1 MNNDEQKTNELQE
14 VPVQTPT
21 LVAPTEADET
31 ALKLAAIE
39 SEKPSGEAAGNTP
52 AAEAEPHSAE
62 QANEPQLD
70 EAKEPTTAALVNVPE
85 PSQPKP
91 SKVAGLFTSKKQAV
105 IAAVM
110 AGVLVLGGGAAAFA
124 LLYQAPVPEA
134 QLATPVQSKPV
145 AKMGVAVT
153 VADGTVTY
161 QKASGGEWAP
171 LTTETQLAEGSQV
184 KTAAESR
191 AVLLFDDGSALRL
204 DANTTV
210 GLTSLAADDIKIAQI
225 DGMAYSRV
233 VASKRSYTV
242 AVDGVNYKA
251 LGTAFSTVKS
261 QTEKGVRV
269 FQSQV
274 KVDGVETAVAEGKQY
289 FNDNVNA
296 SLKDKVTDIDVDAMA
311 DSAFV
316 KWNLTEDEKA
326 ENFKNKLGILGK
338 VKERAEQKVKEQE
351 EATAK
356 AKAEAEAKARAEN
369 EKTTKKDGKNE
380 QKDKVTR
387 GSITAT
393 AQGTTVNWTYS
404 GKAVHGYK
412 LVYSKNTN
420 TPTFGSDDAIYYS
433 DPASTSGKLS
443 NKDGLPSGTYWVRIC
458 AYTAGSEG
466 EPCVDYSDTV
476 NVQKP

>member
-52 AAEAEPHSAE
+52 AAEAEPQSAE

-134 QLATPVQSKPV
+134 QVADTTQVKQV

-153 VADGTVTY
+153 LVDGAAEYQRGAGAWQALTDDSQLKEGDAVRTADGRVV
-161 QKASGGEWAP
+161 
-171 LTTETQLAEGSQV
+171 LTL
-184 KTAAESR
+184 
-191 AVLLFDDGSALRL
+191 DDGSALRL
-204 DANTTV
+204 DANTNVT
-210 GLTSLAADDIKIAQI
+210 LTSLVATDVKIAQT
-225 DGMAYSRV
+225 GGTAYSRV
-233 VASKRSYTV
+233 VPSERSYTV
-242 AVDGVNYKA
+242 TVDGAEYKA
-251 LGTAFSTVKS
+251 LGTAFSTINH
-261 QTEKGVRV
+261 TDEKGVQV
-269 FQSQV
+269 YQSSV
-274 KVDGVETAVAEGKQY
+274 KVKGVTDAVTEGKQY
-289 FNDNVNA
+289 FKA
-296 SLKDKVTDIDVDAMA
+296 SADAALKDKVTDINLDTAA
-311 DSAFV
+311 ENEFLQ
-316 KWNLTEDEKA
+316 WNLGEDEKVDT
-326 ENFKNKLGILGK
+326 FKSKLGVLPK
-338 VKERAEQKVKEQE
+338 VKERAEQKAKEQE
-351 EATAK
+351 EATEK
-356 AKAEAEAKARAEN
+356 

-420 TPTFGSDDAIYYS
+420 TPTFGSDNAIYYS

-458 AYTAGSEG
+458 AYTAGSES
-466 EPCVDYSDTV
+466 EPCVDYSNTV

>member
-52 AAEAEPHSAE
+52 AAEAEPQSAE

-134 QLATPVQSKPV
+134 QVADTTQVKQV

-153 VADGTVTY
+153 LVDGAAEYQRGAGAWRALTDDSQLKEGDAVRTADGRVV
-161 QKASGGEWAP
+161 
-171 LTTETQLAEGSQV
+171 LTL
-184 KTAAESR
+184 
-191 AVLLFDDGSALRL
+191 DDGSALRL
-204 DANTTV
+204 DANTNVT
-210 GLTSLAADDIKIAQI
+210 LTSLVATDVKIAQT
-225 DGMAYSRV
+225 GGTAYSRV
-233 VASKRSYTV
+233 VPSERSYTV
-242 AVDGVNYKA
+242 TVDGAEYKA
-251 LGTAFSTVKS
+251 LGTAFSTINH
-261 QTEKGVRV
+261 TDEKGVQV
-269 FQSQV
+269 YQSSV
-274 KVDGVETAVAEGKQY
+274 KVKGVTDAVTEGKQY
-289 FNDNVNA
+289 FKA
-296 SLKDKVTDIDVDAMA
+296 SADAALKDKVTDINLDTAA
-311 DSAFV
+311 ENEFLQ
-316 KWNLTEDEKA
+316 WNLGEDEKVDT
-326 ENFKNKLGILGK
+326 FKSKLGVLPK
-338 VKERAEQKVKEQE
+338 VKERAEQKAKEQE
-351 EATAK
+351 EATEK
-356 AKAEAEAKARAEN
+356 

-420 TPTFGSDDAIYYS
+420 TPTFGSDNAIYYS

-458 AYTAGSEG
+458 AYTAGSES
-466 EPCVDYSDTV
+466 EPCVDYSNTV

>member
-1 MNNDEQKTNELQE
+1 MSNDEQKTNELQE

-52 AAEAEPHSAE
+52 AAEAEPQSAE

-134 QLATPVQSKPV
+134 QVADTTQVKQV

-153 VADGTVTY
+153 LVDGAAEYQRGAGAWQALTDDSQLKEGDAVRTADGRVV
-161 QKASGGEWAP
+161 
-171 LTTETQLAEGSQV
+171 LTL
-184 KTAAESR
+184 
-191 AVLLFDDGSALRL
+191 DDGSALRL
-204 DANTTV
+204 DANTNVT
-210 GLTSLAADDIKIAQI
+210 LTSLVATDVKIAQT
-225 DGMAYSRV
+225 GGTAYSRV
-233 VASKRSYTV
+233 VPSERSYTV
-242 AVDGVNYKA
+242 MVDGAEYKA
-251 LGTAFSTVKS
+251 LGTAFSTINH
-261 QTEKGVRV
+261 TDEKGVQV
-269 FQSQV
+269 YQSSV
-274 KVDGVETAVAEGKQY
+274 KVKGVTDAVTEGKQY
-289 FNDNVNA
+289 FKA
-296 SLKDKVTDIDVDAMA
+296 SADAALKDKVTDINLDTAA
-311 DSAFV
+311 ENEFLQ
-316 KWNLTEDEKA
+316 WNLGEDEKVDT
-326 ENFKNKLGILGK
+326 FKSKLGVLPK
-338 VKERAEQKVKEQE
+338 VKERAEQKAKEQE
-351 EATAK
+351 EATEK
-356 AKAEAEAKARAEN
+356 

-412 LVYSKNTN
+412 LVYSKNTK
-420 TPTFGSDDAIYYS
+420 TPTFGSDNAIYYS

-443 NKDGLPSGTYWVRIC
+443 NKDDLPSGTYWVRIC
-458 AYTAGSEG
+458 AYTAGSES

>member
-21 LVAPTEADET
+21 LVASTEADET
-31 ALKLAAIE
+31 ALKLTAIE

-52 AAEAEPHSAE
+52 AAEAEPQSAE

-134 QLATPVQSKPV
+134 QVADTTQVKQV

-153 VADGTVTY
+153 LVDGAAEYQRGAGAWQALTDDSQLKEGDAVRTADGRVV
-161 QKASGGEWAP
+161 
-171 LTTETQLAEGSQV
+171 LTL
-184 KTAAESR
+184 
-191 AVLLFDDGSALRL
+191 DDGSALRL
-204 DANTTV
+204 DANTNVT
-210 GLTSLAADDIKIAQI
+210 LTSLVATDVKIAQT
-225 DGMAYSRV
+225 GGTAYSRV
-233 VASKRSYTV
+233 VPSERSYTV
-242 AVDGVNYKA
+242 TVDGAEYKA
-251 LGTAFSTVKS
+251 LGTAFSTINH
-261 QTEKGVRV
+261 TDEKGVQV
-269 FQSQV
+269 YQSSV
-274 KVDGVETAVAEGKQY
+274 KVKGVTDAVTEGKQY
-289 FNDNVNA
+289 FKA
-296 SLKDKVTDIDVDAMA
+296 SADAALKDKVTDINLDTAA
-311 DSAFV
+311 ENEFLQ
-316 KWNLTEDEKA
+316 WNLGEDEKVDT
-326 ENFKNKLGILGK
+326 FKSKLGVLPK
-338 VKERAEQKVKEQE
+338 VKERAEQKAKEQE
-351 EATAK
+351 EATEK
-356 AKAEAEAKARAEN
+356 

-420 TPTFGSDDAIYYS
+420 TPTFGSDNAIYYS

-458 AYTAGSEG
+458 AYTAGSES
-466 EPCVDYSDTV
+466 EPCVDYSNTV

>member
-1 MNNDEQKTNELQE
+1 MSNDEQKTNELQE

-21 LVAPTEADET
+21 LVASTEADET
-31 ALKLAAIE
+31 ALKLTAIE

-62 QANEPQLD
+62 QATESQLD
-70 EAKEPTTAALVNVPE
+70 EAKEPTTAVLVNVPE

-134 QLATPVQSKPV
+134 QVADTTQVKQV

-153 VADGTVTY
+153 LVDGAAEYQRGAGAWQALTDDSQLKEGDAVRTADGRVV
-161 QKASGGEWAP
+161 
-171 LTTETQLAEGSQV
+171 LTL
-184 KTAAESR
+184 
-191 AVLLFDDGSALRL
+191 DDGSALRL
-204 DANTTV
+204 DANTNVT
-210 GLTSLAADDIKIAQI
+210 LTSLVATDVKIAQT
-225 DGMAYSRV
+225 GGTAYSRV
-233 VASKRSYTV
+233 VPSERSYTV
-242 AVDGVNYKA
+242 TVDGAEYKA
-251 LGTAFSTVKS
+251 LGTAFSTINH
-261 QTEKGVRV
+261 TDEKGVQV
-269 FQSQV
+269 YQSSV
-274 KVDGVETAVAEGKQY
+274 KVRGVTDAVTEGKQY
-289 FNDNVNA
+289 FKA
-296 SLKDKVTDIDVDAMA
+296 SADAALKDKVTDINLDTAA
-311 DSAFV
+311 ENEFLQ
-316 KWNLTEDEKA
+316 WNLGEDEKVDT
-326 ENFKNKLGILGK
+326 FKSKLGVLPK
-338 VKERAEQKVKEQE
+338 VKERAEQKAKEQE
-351 EATAK
+351 EATEK
-356 AKAEAEAKARAEN
+356 

-393 AQGTTVNWTYS
+393 AQGTTINWSYT

-420 TPTFGSDDAIYYS
+420 TPTFGSDNAIYYS

-458 AYTAGSEG
+458 AYTAGSES
-466 EPCVDYSDTV
+466 EPCVDYSKTV

>member
-1 MNNDEQKTNELQE
+1 MSNDEQKTNELQE

-52 AAEAEPHSAE
+52 AAEAEPQSAE

-134 QLATPVQSKPV
+134 QVADTTQVKQV

-153 VADGTVTY
+153 LVDGAAEYQRGAGAWQALTDDSQLKEGDAVRTADGRVV
-161 QKASGGEWAP
+161 
-171 LTTETQLAEGSQV
+171 LTL
-184 KTAAESR
+184 
-191 AVLLFDDGSALRL
+191 DDGSALRL
-204 DANTTV
+204 DANTNVT
-210 GLTSLAADDIKIAQI
+210 LTSLVATDVKIAQT
-225 DGMAYSRV
+225 GGTAYSRV
-233 VASKRSYTV
+233 VPSERSYTV
-242 AVDGVNYKA
+242 TVDGAEYKA
-251 LGTAFSTVKS
+251 LGTAFSTINH
-261 QTEKGVRV
+261 TDEKGVQV
-269 FQSQV
+269 YQSSV
-274 KVDGVETAVAEGKQY
+274 KVKGVTDAVTEGKQY
-289 FNDNVNA
+289 FKA
-296 SLKDKVTDIDVDAMA
+296 SADAALKDKVTDINLDTAA
-311 DSAFV
+311 ENEFLQ
-316 KWNLTEDEKA
+316 WNLGEDEKVDT
-326 ENFKNKLGILGK
+326 FKSKLGVLPK
-338 VKERAEQKVKEQE
+338 VKERAEQKAKEQE
-351 EATAK
+351 EATEK
-356 AKAEAEAKARAEN
+356 

-387 GSITAT
+387 GSIAAT

-420 TPTFGSDDAIYYS
+420 TPTFGSDNAIYYS

-458 AYTAGSEG
+458 AYTAGSES
-466 EPCVDYSDTV
+466 EPCVDYSNTV

>member
-1 MNNDEQKTNELQE
+1 MSNDEQKTNELQE

-52 AAEAEPHSAE
+52 AAEAEPQSAE

-134 QLATPVQSKPV
+134 QVADTTQVKQV

-153 VADGTVTY
+153 LVDGAAEYQRGAGAWQALTDDSQLKEGDAVRTADGRVV
-161 QKASGGEWAP
+161 
-171 LTTETQLAEGSQV
+171 LTL
-184 KTAAESR
+184 
-191 AVLLFDDGSALRL
+191 DDGSALRL
-204 DANTTV
+204 DANTNVT
-210 GLTSLAADDIKIAQI
+210 LTSLVATDVKIAQT
-225 DGMAYSRV
+225 GGTAYSRV
-233 VASKRSYTV
+233 VPSERSYTV
-242 AVDGVNYKA
+242 TVDGAEYKA
-251 LGTAFSTVKS
+251 LGTAFSTINH
-261 QTEKGVRV
+261 TDEKGVQV
-269 FQSQV
+269 YQSSV
-274 KVDGVETAVAEGKQY
+274 KVKGVTDAVTEGKQY
-289 FNDNVNA
+289 FKA
-296 SLKDKVTDIDVDAMA
+296 SADAALKDKVTDINLDTAA
-311 DSAFV
+311 ENEFLQ
-316 KWNLTEDEKA
+316 WNLGEDEKVDT
-326 ENFKNKLGILGK
+326 FKSKLGVLPK
-338 VKERAEQKVKEQE
+338 VKERAEQKAKEQE
-351 EATAK
+351 EATEK
-356 AKAEAEAKARAEN
+356 

-387 GSITAT
+387 GSIAAT

-420 TPTFGSDDAIYYS
+420 TPTFGSDNAIYYS

-458 AYTAGSEG
+458 AYTAGSES
-466 EPCVDYSDTV
+466 EPCVDYTNSV

>member
-1 MNNDEQKTNELQE
+1 MSNDEQKTNELQE

-21 LVAPTEADET
+21 LVASTEADET
-31 ALKLAAIE
+31 ALKLTAIE

-62 QANEPQLD
+62 QATESQLD
-70 EAKEPTTAALVNVPE
+70 EAKEPTTAVLVNVPE

-134 QLATPVQSKPV
+134 QVADTTQVKQV

-153 VADGTVTY
+153 LVDGAAEYQRGAGAWQALTDDSQLKEGDAVRTADGRVV
-161 QKASGGEWAP
+161 
-171 LTTETQLAEGSQV
+171 LTL
-184 KTAAESR
+184 
-191 AVLLFDDGSALRL
+191 DDGSALRL
-204 DANTTV
+204 DANTNVT
-210 GLTSLAADDIKIAQI
+210 LTSLVATDVKIAQT
-225 DGMAYSRV
+225 GGTAYSRV
-233 VASKRSYTV
+233 VPSERSYTV
-242 AVDGVNYKA
+242 TVDGAEYKA
-251 LGTAFSTVKS
+251 LGTAFSTINH
-261 QTEKGVRV
+261 TDEKGVQV
-269 FQSQV
+269 YQSSV
-274 KVDGVETAVAEGKQY
+274 KVKGVTDAVTEGKQY
-289 FNDNVNA
+289 FKA
-296 SLKDKVTDIDVDAMA
+296 SADAALKDKVTDINLDTAA
-311 DSAFV
+311 ENEFLQ
-316 KWNLTEDEKA
+316 WNLGEDEKVDT
-326 ENFKNKLGILGK
+326 FKSKLGVLPK
-338 VKERAEQKVKEQE
+338 VKERAEQKAKEQE
-351 EATAK
+351 EATEK
-356 AKAEAEAKARAEN
+356 

-393 AQGTTVNWTYS
+393 AQGTTINWSYT

-420 TPTFGSDDAIYYS
+420 TPTFGSDNAIYYS

-458 AYTAGSEG
+458 AYTAGSES
-466 EPCVDYSDTV
+466 EPCVDYSKTV

>member
-1 MNNDEQKTNELQE
+1 MSNDEQKTNELQE

-31 ALKLAAIE
+31 ALKLTAIE

-134 QLATPVQSKPV
+134 QVADTTQVKQV

-153 VADGTVTY
+153 LVDGAAEYQRGAGAWQALTDDSQLKEGDAVRTADGRVV
-161 QKASGGEWAP
+161 
-171 LTTETQLAEGSQV
+171 LTL
-184 KTAAESR
+184 
-191 AVLLFDDGSALRL
+191 DDGSALRL
-204 DANTTV
+204 DANTNVT
-210 GLTSLAADDIKIAQI
+210 LTSLVATDVKIAQT
-225 DGMAYSRV
+225 GGTAYSRV
-233 VASKRSYTV
+233 VPSERSYTV
-242 AVDGVNYKA
+242 TVDGAEYKA
-251 LGTAFSTVKS
+251 LGTAFSTINH
-261 QTEKGVRV
+261 TDEKGVQV
-269 FQSQV
+269 YQSSV
-274 KVDGVETAVAEGKQY
+274 KVKGVTDAVTEGKQY
-289 FNDNVNA
+289 FKA
-296 SLKDKVTDIDVDAMA
+296 SADAALKDKVTDINLDTAA
-311 DSAFV
+311 ENEFLQ
-316 KWNLTEDEKA
+316 WNLGEDEKVDT
-326 ENFKNKLGILGK
+326 FKSKLGVLPK
-338 VKERAEQKVKEQE
+338 VKERAEQKAKEQE

-356 AKAEAEAKARAEN
+356 AKAEAEARQKAAEK

-393 AQGTTVNWTYS
+393 AQGTTINWSYT

-420 TPTFGSDDAIYYS
+420 TPTFGFDNAIYYS

-458 AYTAGSEG
+458 AYTAGSES

>member
-1 MNNDEQKTNELQE
+1 MSNDEQKTNELQE

-21 LVAPTEADET
+21 LVASTEADET
-31 ALKLAAIE
+31 ALKLTAIE

-85 PSQPKP
+85 PDQPKP

-134 QLATPVQSKPV
+134 QVADTTQVKQV

-153 VADGTVTY
+153 LVDGAAEYQRGAGAWQALTDDSQLKEGDAVRTADGRVV
-161 QKASGGEWAP
+161 
-171 LTTETQLAEGSQV
+171 LTL
-184 KTAAESR
+184 
-191 AVLLFDDGSALRL
+191 DDGSALRL
-204 DANTTV
+204 DANTNVT
-210 GLTSLAADDIKIAQI
+210 LTSLVATDVKIAQT
-225 DGMAYSRV
+225 GGTAYSRV
-233 VASKRSYTV
+233 VPSERSYTV
-242 AVDGVNYKA
+242 TVDGAEYKA
-251 LGTAFSTVKS
+251 LGTAFSTINH
-261 QTEKGVRV
+261 TDEKGVQV
-269 FQSQV
+269 YQSSV
-274 KVDGVETAVAEGKQY
+274 KVKGVTDAVTEGKQY
-289 FNDNVNA
+289 FKA
-296 SLKDKVTDIDVDAMA
+296 SADAALKDKVTDINLDTAA
-311 DSAFV
+311 ENEFLQ
-316 KWNLTEDEKA
+316 WNLGEDEKVDT
-326 ENFKNKLGILGK
+326 FKSKLGVLPK
-338 VKERAEQKVKEQE
+338 VKERAEQKAKEQE
-351 EATAK
+351 EATEK
-356 AKAEAEAKARAEN
+356 

-393 AQGTTVNWTYS
+393 AQGTTINWSYT

-420 TPTFGSDDAIYYS
+420 TPTFGFDNAIYYS

-443 NKDGLPSGTYWVRIC
+443 NIDGLPSGTYWVRIC
-458 AYTAGSEG
+458 AYTAGSES
-466 EPCVDYSDTV
+466 EPCVDYSNTV

>member
-21 LVAPTEADET
+21 LVASTEADET

-134 QLATPVQSKPV
+134 QVADTTQVKQV

-153 VADGTVTY
+153 LVDGAAEYQRGAGAWQALTDDSQLKEGDAVRTADGRVV
-161 QKASGGEWAP
+161 
-171 LTTETQLAEGSQV
+171 LTL
-184 KTAAESR
+184 
-191 AVLLFDDGSALRL
+191 DDGSALRL
-204 DANTTV
+204 DANTNVT
-210 GLTSLAADDIKIAQI
+210 LTSLVATDVKIAQT
-225 DGMAYSRV
+225 GGTAYSRV
-233 VASKRSYTV
+233 VPSERSYTV
-242 AVDGVNYKA
+242 TVDGAEYKA
-251 LGTAFSTVKS
+251 LGTAFSTINH
-261 QTEKGVRV
+261 TDEKGVQV
-269 FQSQV
+269 YQSSV
-274 KVDGVETAVAEGKQY
+274 KVKGVTDAVTEGKQY
-289 FNDNVNA
+289 FKA
-296 SLKDKVTDIDVDAMA
+296 SADAALKDKVTDINLDTAA
-311 DSAFV
+311 ENEFLQ
-316 KWNLTEDEKA
+316 WNLGEDEKVDT
-326 ENFKNKLGILGK
+326 FKSKLGVLPK
-338 VKERAEQKVKEQE
+338 VKERAEQKAKEQE
-351 EATAK
+351 EATEK
-356 AKAEAEAKARAEN
+356 

-412 LVYSKNTN
+412 LVYSKNTD
-420 TPTFGSDDAIYYS
+420 TPTFGSDNAIYYS
-433 DPASTSGKLS
+433 DPASTNGKLS

-458 AYTAGSEG
+458 AYTAGSES
-466 EPCVDYSDTV
+466 EPCVDYSNTV

>member
-1 MNNDEQKTNELQE
+1 MSNDEQKTNELQE

-21 LVAPTEADET
+21 LVASTEADET
-31 ALKLAAIE
+31 ALKLTAIE

-62 QANEPQLD
+62 QATESQLD
-70 EAKEPTTAALVNVPE
+70 EAKVPTTAVLVNVPE
-85 PSQPKP
+85 PDQPKP

-134 QLATPVQSKPV
+134 QVADTTQVKQV

-153 VADGTVTY
+153 LVDGAAEYQRGAGAWQALTADSQLKEGDAVRTADGRVV
-161 QKASGGEWAP
+161 
-171 LTTETQLAEGSQV
+171 LTL
-184 KTAAESR
+184 
-191 AVLLFDDGSALRL
+191 DDGSALRL
-204 DANTTV
+204 DANTNVT
-210 GLTSLAADDIKIAQI
+210 LTSLVATDVKIAQT
-225 DGMAYSRV
+225 GGTAYSRV
-233 VASKRSYTV
+233 VPSERSYTV
-242 AVDGVNYKA
+242 TVDGAEYKA
-251 LGTAFSTVKS
+251 LGTAFSTINH
-261 QTEKGVRV
+261 TDEKGVQV
-269 FQSQV
+269 YQSSV
-274 KVDGVETAVAEGKQY
+274 KVKGVTDAVTEGKQY
-289 FNDNVNA
+289 FKA
-296 SLKDKVTDIDVDAMA
+296 SADAALKDKVTDINLDTAA
-311 DSAFV
+311 ENEFLQ
-316 KWNLTEDEKA
+316 WNLGEDEKVDT
-326 ENFKNKLGILGK
+326 FKSKLGLLPK
-338 VKERAEQKVKEQE
+338 VKERAEQKAKEQE
-351 EATAK
+351 EATEK
-356 AKAEAEAKARAEN
+356 

-420 TPTFGSDDAIYYS
+420 TPTFGSDNAIYYS

-458 AYTAGSEG
+458 AYTAGSES

>member
-134 QLATPVQSKPV
+134 QVADTTQVKQV

-153 VADGTVTY
+153 LVDGAAEYQRGAGAWQALTDDSQLKEGDAVRTADGRVV
-161 QKASGGEWAP
+161 
-171 LTTETQLAEGSQV
+171 LTL
-184 KTAAESR
+184 
-191 AVLLFDDGSALRL
+191 DDGSALRL
-204 DANTTV
+204 DANTNVT
-210 GLTSLAADDIKIAQI
+210 LTSLVATDVKIAQT
-225 DGMAYSRV
+225 GGTAYSRV
-233 VASKRSYTV
+233 VPSERSYTV
-242 AVDGVNYKA
+242 TVDGAEYKA
-251 LGTAFSTVKS
+251 LGTAFSTINH
-261 QTEKGVRV
+261 TDEKGVQV
-269 FQSQV
+269 YQSSV
-274 KVDGVETAVAEGKQY
+274 KVKGVTDAVTEGKQY
-289 FNDNVNA
+289 FKA
-296 SLKDKVTDIDVDAMA
+296 SADAALKDKVTDINLDTAA
-311 DSAFV
+311 ENEFLQ
-316 KWNLTEDEKA
+316 WNLGEDEKVDT
-326 ENFKNKLGILGK
+326 FKSKLGVLPK
-338 VKERAEQKVKEQE
+338 VKERAEQKAKEQE
-351 EATAK
+351 EATEK
-356 AKAEAEAKARAEN
+356 

-387 GSITAT
+387 GSIAAT

-412 LVYSKNTN
+412 LVYSKNTD
-420 TPTFGSDDAIYYS
+420 TPTFGSDNAIYYS

-458 AYTAGSEG
+458 AYTAGSES
-466 EPCVDYSDTV
+466 EPCVDYSNTV

>member
-1 MNNDEQKTNELQE
+1 MSNDEQKTNELQE

-21 LVAPTEADET
+21 LVASTEADET
-31 ALKLAAIE
+31 ALKLTAIE
-39 SEKPSGEAAGNTP
+39 SEKPSGEAAGNTL

-70 EAKEPTTAALVNVPE
+70 EAKEPTTAVLVNVPE

-134 QLATPVQSKPV
+134 QVADTTQVKQV

-153 VADGTVTY
+153 LVDGAAEYQRGAGAWQALTADSQLKEGDAVRTADGRVV
-161 QKASGGEWAP
+161 
-171 LTTETQLAEGSQV
+171 LTL
-184 KTAAESR
+184 
-191 AVLLFDDGSALRL
+191 DDGSALRL
-204 DANTTV
+204 DANTNVT
-210 GLTSLAADDIKIAQI
+210 LTSLVATDVKIAQT
-225 DGMAYSRV
+225 GGTAYSRV
-233 VASKRSYTV
+233 VPSERSYTV
-242 AVDGVNYKA
+242 TVDGAEYKA
-251 LGTAFSTVKS
+251 LGTAFSTINH
-261 QTEKGVRV
+261 TDEKGVQV
-269 FQSQV
+269 YQSSV
-274 KVDGVETAVAEGKQY
+274 KVKGVTDAVTEGKQY
-289 FNDNVNA
+289 FKVSADA
-296 SLKDKVTDIDVDAMA
+296 ALKDKVTDINLDTAA
-311 DSAFV
+311 ENEFLQ
-316 KWNLTEDEKA
+316 WNLGEDEKVDT
-326 ENFKNKLGILGK
+326 FKSKLGVLPK
-338 VKERAEQKVKEQE
+338 VKERAEQKAKEQE

-356 AKAEAEAKARAEN
+356 AKAEAEARQKA
-369 EKTTKKDGKNE
+369 T

-412 LVYSKNTN
+412 LVYSKNTD
-420 TPTFGSDDAIYYS
+420 TPTFGSDNAIYYS

-458 AYTAGSEG
+458 AYTAGSES
-466 EPCVDYSDTV
+466 EPCVDYSNTV

>member
-1 MNNDEQKTNELQE
+1 MSNDEQKTNELQE

-21 LVAPTEADET
+21 LVAPTETDET

-134 QLATPVQSKPV
+134 QVADTTQVKQV

-153 VADGTVTY
+153 LVDGAAEYQRGAGAWQALTDDSQLKEGDAVRTADGRVV
-161 QKASGGEWAP
+161 
-171 LTTETQLAEGSQV
+171 LTL
-184 KTAAESR
+184 
-191 AVLLFDDGSALRL
+191 DDGSALRL
-204 DANTTV
+204 DANTNVT
-210 GLTSLAADDIKIAQI
+210 LTSLVATDVKIAQT
-225 DGMAYSRV
+225 GGTAYSRV
-233 VASKRSYTV
+233 VPSERSYTV
-242 AVDGVNYKA
+242 TVDGAEYKA
-251 LGTAFSTVKS
+251 LGTAFSTINH
-261 QTEKGVRV
+261 TDEKGVQV
-269 FQSQV
+269 YQSSV
-274 KVDGVETAVAEGKQY
+274 KVKGVTDAVTEGKQY
-289 FNDNVNA
+289 FKA
-296 SLKDKVTDIDVDAMA
+296 SADAALKDKVTDINLDTAA
-311 DSAFV
+311 ENEFLQ
-316 KWNLTEDEKA
+316 WNLGEDEKVDT
-326 ENFKNKLGILGK
+326 FKSKLGVLPK
-338 VKERAEQKVKEQE
+338 VKERAEQKAKEQE
-351 EATAK
+351 EATEK
-356 AKAEAEAKARAEN
+356 

-420 TPTFGSDDAIYYS
+420 TPTFGSDNAIYYS

-458 AYTAGSEG
+458 AYTAGSES
-466 EPCVDYSDTV
+466 EPCVDYSNTV

>member
-1 MNNDEQKTNELQE
+1 MSNDEQKTNELQE

-21 LVAPTEADET
+21 LVASTEADET
-31 ALKLAAIE
+31 ALKLTAIE

-134 QLATPVQSKPV
+134 QVADTTQVKQV

-153 VADGTVTY
+153 LVDGAAEYQRGAGAWQALTDDSQLKEGDAVRTADGRVV
-161 QKASGGEWAP
+161 
-171 LTTETQLAEGSQV
+171 LTL
-184 KTAAESR
+184 
-191 AVLLFDDGSALRL
+191 DDGSALRL
-204 DANTTV
+204 DANTNVT
-210 GLTSLAADDIKIAQI
+210 LTSLVATDVKIAQT
-225 DGMAYSRV
+225 GGTAYSRV
-233 VASKRSYTV
+233 VPSERSYTV
-242 AVDGVNYKA
+242 TVDGAEYKA
-251 LGTAFSTVKS
+251 LGTAFSTINH
-261 QTEKGVRV
+261 TDEKGVQV
-269 FQSQV
+269 YQSSV
-274 KVDGVETAVAEGKQY
+274 KVRGVTDAVTEGKQY
-289 FNDNVNA
+289 FKA
-296 SLKDKVTDIDVDAMA
+296 SADAALKDKVTDINLDTAA
-311 DSAFV
+311 ENEFLQ
-316 KWNLTEDEKA
+316 WNLGEDEKVDT
-326 ENFKNKLGILGK
+326 FKSKLGVLPK
-338 VKERAEQKVKEQE
+338 VKERADQKAKEQE
-351 EATAK
+351 EATEK
-356 AKAEAEAKARAEN
+356 

-393 AQGTTVNWTYS
+393 AQGTTINWSYT

-420 TPTFGSDDAIYYS
+420 TPTFGSDNAIYYS

-458 AYTAGSEG
+458 AYTAGSES
-466 EPCVDYSDTV
+466 EPCVDYSKTV

>member
-1 MNNDEQKTNELQE
+1 MSDEQKNTIVQE
-14 VPVQTPT
+14 TEAQIAGPVGS
-21 LVAPTEADET
+21 TEADEV

-39 SEKPSGEAAGNTP
+39 SESPSGEAADSHLEQP
-52 AAEAEPHSAE
+52 ADTVPANQPVESQPTVAEAPAT
-62 QANEPQLD
+62 APAGTP
-70 EAKEPTTAALVNVPE
+70 EA
-85 PSQPKP
+85 SQQKP
-91 SKVAGLFTSKKQAV
+91 RKIAGLFYSKKQAV
-105 IAAVM
+105 LAFVA
-110 AGVLVLGGGAAAFA
+110 AGVLVLGGGAAALA

-289 FNDNVNA
+289 FNDNANA

-369 EKTTKKDGKNE
+369 EKTTNKDSDHE
-380 QKDKVTR
+380 TKDKVTR
-387 GSITAT
+387 GTMSLTRSGETFAWSYT
-393 AQGTTVNWTYS
+393 
-404 GKAVHGYK
+404 GKAIYGYK
-412 LVYSKNTN
+412 LVYSKSNP
-420 TPTFGSDDAIYYS
+420 TPTFGTDDAIYFGS
-433 DPASTSGKLS
+433 IGETSGS
-443 NKDGLPSGTYWVRIC
+443 LPDKKKTGGGGTYYVRVC
-458 AYTAGSEG
+458 AYTAGSED
-466 EPCVDYSDTV
+466 EPCVDYSPVISFTR
-476 NVQKP
+476 